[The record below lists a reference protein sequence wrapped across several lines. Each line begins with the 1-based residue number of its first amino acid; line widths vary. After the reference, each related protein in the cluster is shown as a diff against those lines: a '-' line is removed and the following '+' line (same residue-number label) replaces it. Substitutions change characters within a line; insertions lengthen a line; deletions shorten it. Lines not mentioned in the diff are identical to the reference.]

1 MRPAVCS
8 ELQPGAALLSRLV
21 VMRQARRLLTPRK
34 PLVRISTPAIAAA
47 FSLVCPQEIAFQNGH
62 RSARC
67 STGGLPCD
75 RSLGL
80 SDRLNFNLFGFITAS
95 G

>member
-1 MRPAVCS
+1 MRPAACP

-21 VMRQARRLLTPRK
+21 VMRRARRLLTPRK
-34 PLVRISTPAIAAA
+34 PLVRINTPAIAAA

-80 SDRLNFNLFGFITAS
+80 SDRLNFNLFGFINAA